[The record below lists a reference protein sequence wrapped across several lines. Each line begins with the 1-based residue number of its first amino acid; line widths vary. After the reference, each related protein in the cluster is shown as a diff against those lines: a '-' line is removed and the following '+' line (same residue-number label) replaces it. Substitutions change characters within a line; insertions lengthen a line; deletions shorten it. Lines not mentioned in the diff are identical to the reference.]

1 MVWKK
6 GYIDINSIAELN
18 SVKAPGLRYL
28 PISGNI
34 ITELE
39 AIKIITGAE
48 AELVAAGGVCGA
60 EGSCWIAV
68 TGNHEQL
75 TNVDNLIKSISKEP
89 NFEL

>member
-1 MVWKK
+1 ME
-6 GYIDINSIAELN
+6 YLQPFFCFNITH
-18 SVKAPGLRYL
+18 RY
-28 PISGNI
+28 I